1 MYNVCYELVL
11 NSKLLLNIS
20 HLITKEILSVT
31 EFHII
36 FPALCELILSVTE
49 FHRIYSAFSENTE
62 FILCFSAFHRIE

>member
-31 EFHII
+31 EFHRI
-36 FPALCELILSVTE
+36 FSALSESILSVTE

-62 FILCFSAFHRIE
+62 FILPFSAV